1 MRDGH
6 WLSNF
11 PYIIFVKR
19 VVSNGTFPNLL
30 MSFFVSLE
38 FPRLLIY
45 DVKSVHLHA
54 PLTQVPMP
62 RKLQRSWDVA
72 FECF

>member
-11 PYIIFVKR
+11 PYIIFVKTCGKQWDLPKF
-19 VVSNGTFPNLL
+19 VDVL
-30 MSFFVSLE
+30 FVSLE